1 VKRYS
6 VSFQPVHI
14 FPHLSFSNEHT
25 PKRVKQEQEEEKTET
40 KCEKEW
46 IASTAAVYAN
56 IIFPTSSFDQTVHL
70 PSFFQWCGARERWF
84 VAGLFVFEKGRR
96 KSKQMEVAR
105 SMRKSNNN
113 SYDVAHFSSCKSQ
126 IDELCISQSELENLF
141 SALLAARCLII
152 FQSHCKK
159 QLL

>member
-6 VSFQPVHI
+6 VSFLPVHI

-70 PSFFQWCGARERWF
+70 PSFFQWCGAKERWF
-84 VAGLFVFEKGRR
+84 AAGMEWAFVFERVGG
-96 KSKQMEVAR
+96 KQMEVAR
-105 SMRKSNNN
+105 SMKKNANNN
-113 SYDVAHFSSCKSQ
+113 SLRRCTFFFVQIANRRAMHFT
-126 IDELCISQSELENLF
+126 E
-141 SALLAARCLII
+141 
-152 FQSHCKK
+152 
-159 QLL
+159 